1 MSTGGANGGI
11 YIGAPGTI
19 GAAIARDDRLKLEDQ
34 AARQAQAGNIA
45 LRSLIGGMQAPG
57 TPATKAYEVNGRTIG
72 QNREATAGGMNPAT
86 QLGLLSKFAP
96 GAVQSVV
103 ASQVMQQ
110 LFPQGFTGT
119 VGQDQ
124 IAYQNGKVVAEGPK
138 SAPKV
143 DKLPAEAELAKWL
156 FGGNEAA
163 AREYIKNKDAPKQEG
178 SWRTL
183 TPAEAQQMNLNPSGS
198 YQVNEKGQIQVITQ
212 PKQDAPTETQSKY
225 AYNAKRVAD
234 GLSAVNSILEKD
246 KGASSSWWLNATT
259 DSLVSNIP
267 GVPELGRKTASDNT
281 QIVRNNMADVVDAV
295 ITLGTGAAY
304 TQEQLKAARNSFLPQ
319 PGESQKVKQDKFRK
333 LASIYEQ
340 ARANART
347 AGQDLPD
354 ISQFGV
360 LFGKVDDGGPPMSR
374 ENDPLGIRGR

>member
-1 MSTGGANGGI
+1 MANKGGTLANLG
-11 YIGAPGTI
+11 
-19 GAAIARDDRLKLEDQ
+19 Q
-34 AARQAQAGNIA
+34 ALSGYGSALSGNPLYLQNSLIMRQAQEQQRQQEQQQRQDQVANIA
-45 LRSLIGGMQAPG
+45 TRSLMTGGSEMTPERKMGMLSLMAPQAMRS
-57 TPATKAYEVNGRTIG
+57 A
-72 QNREATAGGMNPAT
+72 
-86 QLGLLSKFAP
+86 L
-96 GAVQSVV
+96 
-103 ASQVMQQ
+103 ASQAISQI
-110 LFPQGFTGT
+110 FPQGFTGT